1 MKIASLTSLLA
12 AAAMVTSVG
21 IAQADEPMR
30 LSETSMD
37 GVTAGDIFSTAD
49 VTKYVD
55 TFNNSYLNQYK
66 NVYSNTD
73 VRGRLADAEAIAD
86 CYAFNCLT
94 ETLTATDVTDYSSGS
109 YSGSI
114 SASY

>member
-1 MKIASLTSLLA
+1 MKIISLTSLLA

-30 LSETSMD
+30 LSESSMD
-37 GVTAGDIFSTAD
+37 GVTAGSIYSTANI
-49 VTKYVD
+49 TKYVD
-55 TFNNSYLNQYK
+55 TYNDSYLNQYK
-66 NVYSNTD
+66 NVYSSTY
-73 VRGRLADAEAIAD
+73 VQGQLADAEAIAD
-86 CYAFNCLT
+86 CYSYNCLT
-94 ETLTATDVTDYSSGS
+94 ETLTATNVSPYSTGS